1 VDTPNVKAD
10 TAELD
15 PEAPSPKLPLL
26 AFASLGIV
34 FGDVGTSPLYT
45 LKAVFSD
52 TVIGVE
58 ATHASVLGVLS
69 LIFWALALVITLKY
83 VTVVMRAQYEGEGGI
98 FSMLASLQKVASI
111 RGTRWKSGL
120 VFMAAILGAALL
132 YGDGIITPAIS
143 VISAVEGLETISVE
157 MKHFILPISILIIL
171 GLFLWQRVGTE
182 RIALVFSPIM
192 LAWFL
197 AIAFFGL
204 LQVIQVP
211 AILEAINPLWAIEFF
226 TAQPLHAFFMLSLVV
241 LCVTGAE
248 ALYAD
253 LGQFGRGAIT
263 TAWFAVVW
271 PCLLLNY
278 FGQGAWILS
287 VAKEHPGGWVHQIK
301 QADVSHPFF
310 SIIPEQM
317 LWPMVI
323 LATLA
328 AIIASQAIITGIFA
342 ITRQAIQLRLL
353 PYIRII
359 YTSNERINHVFLPA
373 VNRFMLVGCIT
384 AVLLFPSSN
393 HLAAAYGV
401 AVTAVMFTTT
411 ILLFVIGRLIW
422 KWPYW
427 GLVPIIL
434 VFLVIDLAFFGANLM
449 KVPDGGWFPLVIAL
463 IFVILMSTW
472 YKGRTQIQR
481 RHQESVVK
489 LDAFM
494 EDVLAKKPARING
507 SGVFLTAYSN
517 TTPSCLVG
525 LYRHMP
531 VLYDQSIIVSMQPAQ
546 VSRLPRSRQI
556 EIQQL
561 GDGFWLLIGHYGYLQ
576 TPNVPRLL
584 QLAQKHGLEVDM
596 KALTYFTRREIVV
609 LGGNTRMLG
618 WRKGLFAAMSRN
630 SLAMSEMFEL
640 PAGQVIE
647 VGLRVEI

>member
-1 VDTPNVKAD
+1 MDTPLVKAG
-10 TAELD
+10 AGHLD
-15 PEAPSPKLPLL
+15 PEAPVPKLPLL

-45 LKAVFSD
+45 LKAIFSD
-52 TVIGVE
+52 TIVGVD

-69 LIFWALALVITLKY
+69 LIFWALALVITIKY

-98 FSMLASLQKVASI
+98 FSMLASLQKVAVI
-111 RGTRWKSGL
+111 RSSRWKSAL

-132 YGDGIITPAIS
+132 YGDGVITPAIS

-157 MKHFILPISILIIL
+157 MKHFILPIAIIIII
-171 GLFLWQRVGTE
+171 GLFLWQRVGTD

-192 LAWFL
+192 LVWFL
-197 AIAFFGL
+197 AIGFFGL
-204 LQVIQVP
+204 LQIIEVPVILQ
-211 AILEAINPLWAIEFF
+211 AINPAWAVDFF
-226 TAQPLHAFFMLSLVV
+226 MAHPAHAFFMLSLVV

-263 TAWFAVVW
+263 LAWFTVVW

-301 QADVSHPFF
+301 AVDVSHPFF
-310 SIIPEQM
+310 SIIPDQM

-323 LATLA
+323 LATVA
-328 AIIASQAIITGIFA
+328 AIIASQAIITGVFA

-359 YTSNERINHVFLPA
+359 YTSHERINHVFLPA
-373 VNRFMLVGCIT
+373 VNRFMLVGCIA

-393 HLAAAYGV
+393 RLAAAYGV

-427 GLVPIIL
+427 ALVPMVL
-434 VFLVIDLAFFGANLM
+434 VFLIIDLAFFGANLM
-449 KVPDGGWFPLVIAL
+449 KVPDGGWFPLAIAL
-463 IFVILMSTW
+463 IFLVLMSTW
-472 YKGRTQIQR
+472 FKGRTQIQR
-481 RHQESVVK
+481 RHQEPVVK
-489 LDAFM
+489 LDAFI
-494 EDVLAKKPARING
+494 EDVLAKQPTRIDG

-531 VLYDQSIIVSMQPAQ
+531 VLYQQSIIVSMQPAQ
-546 VSRLPRSRQI
+546 VARLPRSRQL
-556 EIQQL
+556 EIQNL
-561 GDGFWLLIGHYGYLQ
+561 GNGFWLLIGHYGYLQ

-584 QLAQKHGLEVDM
+584 QLAQKHGLEVDL
-596 KALTYFTRREIVV
+596 KAITYFTRREIVV
-609 LGGNTRMLG
+609 LGGSTRMLG
-618 WRKGLFAAMSRN
+618 WRKELFAAMSRN

-640 PAGQVIE
+640 PTGQVIE
-647 VGLRVEI
+647 VGMRVDV